1 MFFFFFRGYVWKCL
15 LRNID
20 DKCKE
25 YCKLRIGN
33 RISSIYGTPSISPAG
48 WSPSGLWLTSSVALP
63 LIRPRDS
70 RWKRCLVASPSSWP
84 VCLAKAEASILI
96 CLTAPLCTPPTLI
109 PAVQTWGG
117 IFCDVFFG
125 TMMILRGSLLTQG
138 VTSRSRAWTPYEHWH
153 DIYFA

>member
-1 MFFFFFRGYVWKCL
+1 MDVNREVQACDFGGCYVIYVNILKMEVIYVIFFFRGYVWKCL
-15 LRNID
+15 LRNRD

-33 RISSIYGTPSISPAG
+33 RISSIYGIPSISPAG
-48 WSPSGLWLTSSVALP
+48 WSPSGLRLTSSAALP

-96 CLTAPLCTPPTLI
+96 CLTATLCTPP
-109 PAVQTWGG
+109 
-117 IFCDVFFG
+117 
-125 TMMILRGSLLTQG
+125 
-138 VTSRSRAWTPYEHWH
+138 RA
-153 DIYFA
+153 